1 MEGCPYAPVM
11 EFLHRLTFASEADLV
26 ALAGAGLVILSFLA
40 LAADRLRLRR
50 KELDRVGWVPWTG
63 LFLLGLMAGAGL
75 IALALPKAL
84 AG

>member
-1 MEGCPYAPVM
+1 M
-11 EFLHRLTFASEADLV
+11 EFLHQLIFASEADLV
-26 ALAGAGLVILSFLA
+26 ALSGAGLVLVGFLA

-50 KELDRVGWVPWTG
+50 KHLDQVGWVPWTG
-63 LFLLGLMAGAGL
+63 LFLLAFVAGTGL